1 MISIMQRFLLPASV
15 VVTMVLAL
23 AGCGSS
29 AANSPSAEAAPEP
42 AEAAV
47 PAEVEPTAPPATTA
61 APAESSA
68 PSEPAAASTPEG
80 DQKNVTDDS
89 RTTESIKKIVVQN
102 RPAFKKCY
110 EDARKLTAD
119 LKGTVI
125 LRMELDAAGK
135 VKTAAVAIDES
146 TIKDVKLA
154 ECITK
159 IAKGL
164 SYPASTKGLDKD
176 FEYAFGFGTSA
187 Q

>member
-1 MISIMQRFLLPASV
+1 MRCMQSPLLSSL
-15 VVTMVLAL
+15 VTLTTVLAL
-23 AGCGSS
+23 LGCGSS
-29 AANSPSAEAAPEP
+29 SANAPPAEAAPEP
-42 AEAAV
+42 AEAAA
-47 PAEVEPTAPPATTA
+47 PAEAEPMAPAATTA

-68 PSEPAAASTPEG
+68 PSEPAAAPSPDG
-80 DQKNVTDDS
+80 DKKGVTDDS

-110 EDARKLTAD
+110 EDARKLTPD
-119 LKGTVI
+119 LKGTVM

-135 VKTAAVAIDES
+135 VKTAGVALEES
-146 TIKDVKLA
+146 TIKDLKLA

-176 FEYAFGFGTSA
+176 FEYEFGFGTSA